1 MQEFTV
7 KYLLS
12 EDQVKRLERIII
24 AYQAKG
30 ADFQNVQKLFEALM
44 VLGCDKDIN
53 SRIDYA
59 ETNSGAKGA

>member
-12 EDQVKRLERIII
+12 EDQVKRLEGIL
-24 AYQAKG
+24 ATYQAKG
-30 ADFQNVQKLFEALM
+30 ADFQNVQKLFETLM

-53 SRIDYA
+53 GRLD
-59 ETNSGAKGA
+59 